1 MKPLAPGIDQ
11 YIDLVEFV
19 RFQMFSFD
27 ELLRNFF
34 RLEELMP
41 AANNVFGRCAIGAVT
56 VNMQYNVVVI
66 RKDSERSYINIKK
79 DASLNRSCSI

>member
-19 RFQMFSFD
+19 RFQMFSVD
-27 ELLRNFF
+27 KLLRNFF

-41 AANNVFGRCAIGAVT
+41 AVNNVFGRCAVSTVT
-56 VNMQYNVVVI
+56 INMQYNVIVI
-66 RKDSERSYINIKK
+66 RKHSKRSNINIK
-79 DASLNRSCSI
+79 DRCEP